1 MTTPFDTTRLD
12 DECERIAKALM
23 FRDKN
28 PTDADVMNVRRVLL
42 GRSPKK
48 GNWTKETWLKFATR
62 VYNLC
67 RRPKMVKA

>member
-12 DECERIAKALM
+12 EECERIAKIIE
-23 FRDKN
+23 
-28 PTDADVMNVRRVLL
+28 TDAGGVIRGFDAKDILL
-42 GRSPKK
+42 GAPMDA
-48 GNWTKETWLKFATR
+48 GWTREVYRHIARK